1 VPGKDFGRATQVP
14 QGQVATLWWSF
25 SGAAKQK
32 QNKAASGAETGTFK
46 MMFTGTMIED
56 LIATVERAE
65 AKVQDQEMTEV
76 EPWFASAQENANYD
90 SKLLRLA

>member
-1 VPGKDFGRATQVP
+1 
-14 QGQVATLWWSF
+14 
-25 SGAAKQK
+25 
-32 QNKAASGAETGTFK
+32 

>member
-1 VPGKDFGRATQVP
+1 
-14 QGQVATLWWSF
+14 
-25 SGAAKQK
+25 
-32 QNKAASGAETGTFK
+32 

-65 AKVQDQEMTEV
+65 AKTQDLEMTEI
-76 EPWFASAQENANYD
+76 EPWFASIQENANND